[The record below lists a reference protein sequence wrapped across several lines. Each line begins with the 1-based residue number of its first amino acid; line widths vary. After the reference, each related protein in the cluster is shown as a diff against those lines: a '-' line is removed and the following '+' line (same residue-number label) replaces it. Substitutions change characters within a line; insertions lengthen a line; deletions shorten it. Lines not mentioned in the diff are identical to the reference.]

1 MKVLFVTPQ
10 VGRKTTGGYVRTWQM
25 EPLPI
30 ATLVA
35 LTPDDVDVTY
45 VDERL
50 GEEINFEEHYDLVAI
65 PVETYTAKRAYEIST
80 TFCRRGVQTILG
92 GYHVTLIP
100 EEARLYATSICKRNA
115 EGVWAEV
122 LKDAKVGKLKPVY
135 EAQLGVSHPYV
146 IPNRKI
152 FGSRDYFKLSCVE
165 TGRGCPLHCNFC
177 SIAAATKSTYN
188 SRAIDSVIADIASL
202 KNKNVFFV
210 EDNFVGNMRHIK
222 DLLREIRSLKIRW
235 VGQGTLTMARDE
247 ELLGL
252 MRESGCMGVLIGFES
267 LSHETLL
274 LMEKQ
279 VNIKMGNYE
288 ELIKRLHSYGIA
300 LYGTFVFG
308 YDSETL
314 QSIKDTAKKAIDFG
328 LFMAAFNHLVPF
340 PGTPLYHQFVREGR
354 MKNDKWWLDPEFRFG
369 EVPFR
374 PKQMTAEAL
383 HEECIKA
390 RKTFYGYRAIAS
402 RGLSNIVGNCGSVAK
417 VAAFTYINYLLRREI
432 GEKDGLPLGND
443 AVYPQAI
450 QEAPETNPFGPIV
463 SLTQRGGVIA

>member
-10 VGRKTTGGYVRTWQM
+10 VGRKTSGEYVRTWQM

-35 LTPDDVDVTY
+35 LTPDDVDITY

-50 GEEINFEEHYDLVAI
+50 GEQVNFEERYDLVAI

-80 TFCRRGVQTILG
+80 AFCRRGIQTILG

-115 EGVWAEV
+115 EGVWSEIIR
-122 LKDAKVGKLKPVY
+122 DAKAGRLKPVY
-135 EAQLGVSHPYV
+135 EQSPDVSYQFV
-146 IPNRKI
+146 VPNRSI

-165 TGRGCPLHCNFC
+165 TGRGCPLRCNFC
-177 SIAAATKSTYN
+177 SIMAATNSTYITR
-188 SRAIDSVIADIASL
+188 SIDSIIADIASL

-210 EDNFVGNMRHIK
+210 EDNFVGNIRHIK
-222 DLLREIRSLKIRW
+222 QLLKEVAAMKIRW
-235 VGQGTLTMARDE
+235 VGQGTLNMARDE

-252 MRESGCMGVLIGFES
+252 MCESGCMGVLIGFES
-267 LSHETLL
+267 FSHETLR
-274 LMEKQ
+274 LMDKKI
-279 VNIKMGNYE
+279 NIKMGNYA
-288 ELIKRLHSYGIA
+288 ELIKKLHGYGIA

-314 QSIKDTAKKAIDFG
+314 ESIDETAKRAVDLG

-354 MKNDKWWLDPEFRFG
+354 MKNEKWWLDPEFRFG

-374 PKQMTAEAL
+374 PKNMTAEQL
-383 HEECIKA
+383 HVQCIKA
-390 RKTFYGYRAIAS
+390 RRTFYSYSAIAK
-402 RGLSNIVGNCGSVAK
+402 RGLTNIAGNCGSVK
-417 VAAFTYINYLLRREI
+417 KLAAFACINYLLRKEI
-432 GEKDGLPLGND
+432 GEKDGLPLGNEQTVPWPIRG
-443 AVYPQAI
+443 A
-450 QEAPETNPFGPIV
+450 QESENSGRLV
-463 SLTQRGGVIA
+463 SLTRQGVIL